1 MGQGDVPF
9 KAVPYLQESNRD
21 MKKWIVVLVL
31 LLALVGGGYVYWQ
44 KELAS
49 RLPDGIVMSNGRIEA
64 TQINI
69 AAKYAGRLA
78 EVLVREGDMV
88 ETGQLLARLDA
99 REVTAQLRAAEADVR
114 RLEQNRADVEAAVKS
129 SESQLK
135 LARQMLER
143 AQTLVKDSFASKQT
157 LDQRMTEYQA
167 AQSANTSAR
176 ARVAENEEMIGA
188 AEQQVARIRAQLED
202 LELRAPVRGRI
213 QYRLVEPGE
222 VIAAGGNILT
232 LLNLADVYMTIF
244 LPAADAGRLAIG
256 SEARLI
262 LDPAPEY
269 VIPARVSFVA
279 AEAQFTPRSVET
291 ADERQKLMFRVKISI
306 SPELLVQYED
316 RVKTGIRG
324 NAYVMLPPA
333 VDWPDALQIK
343 LPE

>member
-1 MGQGDVPF
+1 
-9 KAVPYLQESNRD
+9 
-21 MKKWIVVLVL
+21 MKKWVVVFVL

-49 RLPDGIVMSNGRIEA
+49 RLPDGIVEA
-64 TQINI
+64 
-69 AAKYAGRLA
+69 
-78 EVLVREGDMV
+78 
-88 ETGQLLARLDA
+88 GQLLARLDA
-99 REVTAQLRAAEADVR
+99 KEVTAQLLAAEADVR
-114 RLEQNRADVEAAVKS
+114 RVQQGRADVEAMVKS

-143 AQTLVKDSFASKQT
+143 AQTLAKDSYTSKQT
-157 LDQRMTEYQA
+157 LDQRTTEYQA
-167 AQSANTSAR
+167 AQAAYTSAR
-176 ARVAENEEMIGA
+176 ARVAENEEMISA
-188 AEQQVARIRAQLED
+188 AEQQVARIRAQLDD

-222 VIAAGGNILT
+222 VIAAGGNLLT

-262 LDPAPEY
+262 LDPVPEY

-291 ADERQKLMFRVKISI
+291 ADEREKLMFRVKINI
-306 SPELLVQYED
+306 APELLVKHEE
-316 RVKTGIRG
+316 RVKAGVRG
-324 NAYVMLPPA
+324 DAYVMLSPA
-333 VDWPDALQIK
+333 VSWPDDLQVK
-343 LPE
+343 LPND